1 MCHVHFM
8 RAVLRNVAKK
18 YQKEIAYR
26 LHEALE
32 DHQMMQDL
40 SLELEDRGYSK
51 AAGTIE
57 RFKQDLANYRA
68 FLKEHWMKI
77 RTTNGLERIN
87 KELKRRTRVVGAFP
101 NDESFMRL
109 AVSILMDINE
119 EWLTGRKYLTMDV
132 K

>member
-1 MCHVHFM
+1 M
-8 RAVLRNVAKK
+8 AKK
-18 YQKEIAYR
+18 YQKEIADK

-32 DHQMMQDL
+32 DQQKMQNL
-40 SLELEDRGYSK
+40 SIVLENRGYPK
-51 AAGTIE
+51 AANTIE
-57 RFKQDLANYRA
+57 RFKLDLLNYRA
-68 FLKEHWMKI
+68 SPKDHWKKI

-109 AVSILMDINE
+109 AVSILIDINE
-119 EWLTGRKYLTMDV
+119 EWLTGRKYLTMDG